1 MKERVSLCCSG
12 VHQVDKAVDLL
23 PERQL
28 NQRLPGQLRDKV
40 EQVTDDLQDLRDYKM
55 LNWPKVCSLISL

>member
-1 MKERVSLCCSG
+1 MQERVSLCCPG

-28 NQRLPGQLRDKV
+28 SQRLPGQLSDEV
-40 EQVTDDLQDLRDYKM
+40 EQVTDDLQDLGG
-55 LNWPKVCSLISL
+55 